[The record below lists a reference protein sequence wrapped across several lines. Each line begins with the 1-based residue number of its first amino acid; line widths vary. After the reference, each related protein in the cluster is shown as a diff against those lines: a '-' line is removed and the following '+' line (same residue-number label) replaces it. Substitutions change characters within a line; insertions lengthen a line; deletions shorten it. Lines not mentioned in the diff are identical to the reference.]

1 MFERF
6 TNDAR
11 EAVTH
16 AVDEAQGSERI
27 GPQHVL
33 LGAVRSPDTVAA
45 RALSQLGVD
54 RARLRAAV
62 RANPSDGLD
71 ADALAGVGIDLDA
84 VRAQVEAEFG
94 PGALDGVAA
103 APESCGTK
111 PSGGNRMASG
121 HKPFD
126 GEAKK
131 LLQLSLREALRFKH
145 KHIDSGHLLLGVVR
159 LDDRHAAAALDALG
173 LADDDVRAAVA
184 AAWAQSPVGRP

>member
-94 PGALDGVAA
+94 PGALDDVAA
-103 APESCGTK
+103 APESCGSK
-111 PSGGNRMASG
+111 PTGG